1 MARALGIPIDRSLL
15 EKIALYE
22 DEILSSGKGKESAG
36 VCDEDKARECRER
49 LGEFFEAACRKCS
62 LKPAKTG

>member
-22 DEILSSGKGKESAG
+22 DEILRSRDGKESTG

-49 LGEFFEAACRKCS
+49 LGEFFEAACRKCD